1 MPVANRR
8 GTPPTAGMVIHATMA
23 VDIARV
29 RVDAKSKPGKQNASR
44 GSLRDVAWKLP
55 LFEVASKRPLKL
67 RARFE
72 QTSPLVRLLHNGTQL
87 HLTETRRTNDGAQ
100 RVRVFVIGEEEL
112 EGWLT
117 AKMPDGRRTLREAA
131 RPLLQPPSEVE
142 LLSSTEPSSEF
153 IPSSDFEGDAA
164 EQALTEQATS
174 TVVEADQ
181 TEQTAAVDGH
191 QSTHLNVP
199 FLWPAGEN
207 GSSKSTMM
215 PTMMST
221 NNVISGENAAEAATS
236 HAAEGLVDQAAFCRK
251 LFKSL
256 CSCLGDDARQP
267 HYRTP
272 TSARSL
278 VETVPSESAAPP
290 PHVAPDD
297 LNSALVE
304 QVEVADEEK
313 PDEAEAGAGSE
324 VPAVEPPVEAK
335 PEAPP
340 TDMPTENE
348 AEAAAGSEVPL
359 PAEAPVETEPEALPT
374 NMPTEIEAEAAAVAD
389 MAIESE
395 AEPVAVEALP
405 AEEADAEAPAPAPQR
420 PEEVP
425 TATPVHDVRF
435 LIADAES
442 QPVEAPEQG
451 IR

>member
-8 GTPPTAGMVIHATMA
+8 GTPPTAGMIIHATMA

-142 LLSSTEPSSEF
+142 LLSSTEASSEF

-191 QSTHLNVP
+191 QSIHLNVP

-221 NNVISGENAAEAATS
+221 NNVISGENAAESATL

-278 VETVPSESAAPP
+278 VEAVPSESAAPP
-290 PHVAPDD
+290 PHVAPDH

-340 TDMPTENE
+340 TDTPTENE

-395 AEPVAVEALP
+395 VEPVAVEALP
-405 AEEADAEAPAPAPQR
+405 AEEADAEAQAPQ

-425 TATPVHDVRF
+425 TATPVHEVRF
-435 LIADAES
+435 LIADAETR
-442 QPVEAPEQG
+442 PVEAPEQG

>member
-55 LFEVASKRPLKL
+55 LFEVASNRPLKL

-199 FLWPAGEN
+199 FLWPAGES

-221 NNVISGENAAEAATS
+221 NNVISGENAAEAAAS

-272 TSARSL
+272 ASARSL

-324 VPAVEPPVEAK
+324 VPAVKPPVEAK

-425 TATPVHDVRF
+425 TATPVHEVRF
-435 LIADAES
+435 LIADAET